1 MDSKFVFENVLIVNR
16 LEGGLSMNLQIFIS
30 VHRRTWSIKL
40 ILQSMKWHQSIQSVN
55 YMYSVTTKSVKD
67 HNHMYIFENNSQNR
81 STFDKCQIEG
91 SKQEFKYL
99 PKWSPLQREQRNHEI
114 QSAVLPDDITY
125 NSCTGIISGKGELVN
140 TLNQ

>member
-1 MDSKFVFENVLIVNR
+1 
-16 LEGGLSMNLQIFIS
+16 
-30 VHRRTWSIKL
+30 
-40 ILQSMKWHQSIQSVN
+40 
-55 YMYSVTTKSVKD
+55 MYSVTTKSVKD

-114 QSAVLPDDITY
+114 QSAVLPDGITY
-125 NSCTGIISGKGELVN
+125 NSCTGIISGKRELVN